1 MSDTPRV
8 ESMKRIFKYNNLILE
23 DSDPQKNPEEVKE
36 FYTTLYPELTH
47 AVIEGPEYEGKNI
60 VFTFARSVGTKGGSD
75 LTIHRAITLEQISKR
90 GFSRCVDNESVRKEE
105 VCLTQGD
112 ANQIHKII
120 NSAGSPILLKSSFLP
135 PLP

>member
-1 MSDTPRV
+1 MSGKVNV
-8 ESMKRIFKYNNLILE
+8 ESMKRIFKYNSLILE
-23 DSDPQKNPEEVKE
+23 DSDPQRSPDEIKE

-75 LTIHRAITLEQISKR
+75 LTIHRSITLEQISKR
-90 GFSRCVDNESVRKEE
+90 GFSGCVDNESVGKEG

-112 ANQIHKII
+112 ANQLYKII
-120 NSAGSPILLKSSFLP
+120 NCAGSPILLKSSFLP
-135 PLP
+135 PLH